1 MSTKWYAVLEDF
13 NENFHVDQLHSM
25 ILLLEQRA
33 ENSTFSNHR
42 SGKGRGLS
50 NNLSPSGIDREYRSP

>member
-1 MSTKWYAVLEDF
+1 MSTKWYSVLEDF

-42 SGKGRGLS
+42 SEKVVVLATTS
-50 NNLSPSGIDREYRSP
+50 VQAV